1 MHPRNIALTL
11 VIAGHFMVATSP
23 AQSNGNGEISP
34 QKVQVKQGNTGNA
47 AFAPGQAYRDSLASG
62 GKGPEM
68 VVLPGGKFAMGSP
81 KDEAGREENEGPLH
95 DVSVRSF
102 ALGKYPVTRGEFA
115 RFAVATGYKTDAEK
129 DTPVPFQPAEL
140 GTPVACFAY
149 KGGQDFGWKAGS
161 SWRDPGYKQ
170 EDNEPA
176 VCLSWNDA
184 RAYVNWLSRETG
196 KPYRLPAA
204 AEMEY
209 AIRAG
214 SSTPYPWGSA
224 AEEVCQYGNVRDV
237 TANARFP
244 RWEKGATCNDG
255 ALFTSAVG
263 RYRGNAF
270 GLFDTVGN
278 VEVWTQDCGV
288 ENYDSAPSDGSA
300 QQSPGCERHT
310 LRGSSWNFS
319 PAGFRSAHR
328 ENPPAAGRSSDTG
341 LRVAEDVSNTEN
353 PGSRTGF
360 AR

>member
-1 MHPRNIALTL
+1 MYLRNLALTL
-11 VIAGHFMVATSP
+11 VIAAYFMVATSH
-23 AQSNGNGEISP
+23 AQSDGHRDTFP
-34 QKVQVKQGNTGNA
+34 QNVQVQQGNTGNA
-47 AFAPGQAYRDSLASG
+47 ALAPGHAYRDPLASG

-81 KDEAGREENEGPLH
+81 KDEAGREEIEGPVH
-95 DVSVRSF
+95 EVSVRSF

-115 RFAVATGYKTDAEK
+115 RFASATGYRTDSEK
-129 DTPVPFQPAEL
+129 DTPIPFQPAEL

-149 KGGQDFGWKAGS
+149 KGGSESGWKAGT

-170 EDNEPA
+170 GDDEPV

-184 RAYVNWLSRETG
+184 RTYADWLSDETG
-196 KPYRLPAA
+196 KPYRLPTA

-224 AEEVCQYGNVRDV
+224 AEDVCQYGNVRDV

-244 RWEKGATCNDG
+244 QWKKGVTCDDG

-288 ENYDSAPSDGSA
+288 ANYDSAPSDGSA
-300 QQSPGCERHT
+300 QQSPGCERHV
-310 LRGSSWNFS
+310 LRGSSWNFA
-319 PAGFRSAHR
+319 PADFRSAHR
-328 ENPPAAGRSSDTG
+328 ENPPTAGRGFDTSLRVAADVPSSENAGRS
-341 LRVAEDVSNTEN
+341 A
-353 PGSRTGF
+353 GF

>member
-1 MHPRNIALTL
+1 MYLRNRALTF
-11 VIAGHFMVATSP
+11 VIAANFIVATSH
-23 AQSNGNGEISP
+23 AQSNGQRETSLQNVP
-34 QKVQVKQGNTGNA
+34 VKEGNTGNA
-47 AFAPGQAYRDSLASG
+47 ALAPEHAYRDSLAAG
-62 GKGPEM
+62 GRGPEM
-68 VVLPGGKFAMGSP
+68 IVLPGGKFAMGSP

-95 DVSVRSF
+95 DISVRSF

-115 RFAVATGYKTDAEK
+115 RFAAATGYKTDAEK

-140 GTPVACFAY
+140 GIPVGCFAY
-149 KGGQDFGWKAGS
+149 KGGQDYGWKAGS

-170 EDNEPA
+170 EDNEP
-176 VCLSWNDA
+176 VTCLSWNDV
-184 RAYVNWLSRETG
+184 RAYLNWLSHETG
-196 KPYRLPAA
+196 KPYRFPTA

-214 SSTPYPWGSA
+214 SSTPYPWGAA
-224 AEEVCQYGNVRDV
+224 AEDVCHYGNVRDV

-244 RWEKGATCNDG
+244 QWKKGVTCNDG

-278 VEVWTQDCGV
+278 VEVWTEDCGI

-310 LRGSSWNFS
+310 LRGSSWNFP

-328 ENPPAAGRSSDTG
+328 ENPPAAGRSFDTG
-341 LRVAEDVSNTEN
+341 LRVAEDVPNTQ
-353 PGSRTGF
+353 RTGRSAGF